1 MKEQIKEKLKRLVE
15 DEPKIIGSEGITKK
29 IAQLT
34 SEIEALV
41 AQRTKINTKIKM
53 KTKELKSY
61 ESGEISPNQTTLFPI

>member
-15 DEPKIIGSEGITKK
+15 VNIYGQEGITKK

-34 SEIEALV
+34 KELEILKAQRSEINV
-41 AQRTKINTKIKM
+41 QINL

-61 ESGEISPNQTTLFPI
+61 ESGEISPNQTTLF

>member
-15 DEPKIIGSEGITKK
+15 VNIYGQEGVTKK

-34 SEIEALV
+34 KEIEVLKAQRSEIN
-41 AQRTKINTKIKM
+41 AQINL

-61 ESGEISPNQTTLFPI
+61 ESGEISPNQTTLF

>member
-15 DEPKIIGSEGITKK
+15 DEPKIIGSEGIPKK

-34 SEIEALV
+34 REIEALV
-41 AQRTKINTKIKM
+41 FQRNAINTSIAEKRRQ
-53 KTKELKSY
+53 LKSY

>member
-15 DEPKIIGSEGITKK
+15 VNIYGQEGITKK

-34 SEIEALV
+34 KEIEVLKAQRSEIN
-41 AQRTKINTKIKM
+41 AQINL

-61 ESGEISPNQTTLFPI
+61 ESGEISPNQTTLF